1 MTKKSARKVAKS
13 TALKGIKGV
22 TVAEK
27 SIFETKEEV
36 MTNHSAY
43 QTAIVLQGGGALGA
57 YEYGVLKALYEA
69 RPDFTPAVVTGVSIG
84 AITAAVLVGARS
96 DPISAL
102 GELWETYFAVF
113 GALPYPVREWSEA
126 LLPEES
132 QQAAAMLGNHGMY
145 SFRPDYLVNPCAA
158 DSIYDTTP
166 LGKTLEKLVDL
177 KILNESKTRLVVGA
191 VDIASGEFK
200 TFDNRDPG
208 GLSFEHI
215 IASGSL
221 PPNFPNVKIQANG
234 ETHHYWDGGLFWNTP
249 LSPAIN
255 CLEECGADNA
265 DTRRELLVVELFPSS
280 GAVPRDMPGVMN
292 RLSQLLF
299 ASKLD
304 LDTDLFVK
312 LNSFIDL
319 ALEIDRAVP
328 ADCGA
333 IRNNPGYKT
342 LIGHKKIDAFN
353 IIRSEMP
360 LERGNAGDFSKA
372 SLDWRIAAGYKDATA
387 QGIGTPKPVSTI
399 VAQLKA

>member
-1 MTKKSARKVAKS
+1 LRKQ
-13 TALKGIKGV
+13 KGGI
-22 TVAEK
+22 
-27 SIFETKEEV
+27 
-36 MTNHSAY
+36 MTNQSSY

-84 AITAAVLVGARS
+84 AITAAILVGAPS
-96 DPISAL
+96 DPIGAL

-113 GALPYPVREWSEA
+113 GALPHPVREWSDA

-132 QQAAAMLGNHGMY
+132 QQTAAILGNHGMY
-145 SFRPDYLVNPCAA
+145 SLRPDYLVNPCAA

-166 LGKTLEKLVDL
+166 LRKTLGKLVDL
-177 KILNESKTRLVVGA
+177 KTLNESKTRLVVGA
-191 VDIASGEFK
+191 VDVASGEFK
-200 TFDNRDPG
+200 TFDNRDPE

-215 IASGSL
+215 VASGSL
-221 PPNFPNVKIQANG
+221 PPNFPNVKIKMNG
-234 ETHHYWDGGLFWNTP
+234 KTHHYWDGGLFWNTP

-255 CLEECGADNA
+255 CLEECGTDRA
-265 DTRRELLVVELFPSS
+265 DTRRELLVVELFPAC
-280 GAVPRDMPGVMN
+280 GAVPRDMAGVMN

-299 ASKLD
+299 ASKLE
-304 LDTDLFVK
+304 LDAELFVR

-328 ADCGA
+328 ADCVA
-333 IRNNPGYKT
+333 VRNSPGYKK

-353 IIRSEMP
+353 IIRSKMP

-372 SLDWRIAAGYKDATA
+372 SLDWRIAAGYKDAMA
-387 QGIGTPKPVSTI
+387 QGIGKPKPVSTMI
-399 VAQLKA
+399 AQL